1 MDQITNPPSSYDPV
15 EAIESEKKFLLN
27 KTVTKRE
34 IFGKI
39 VLISLGVCAVGTVA
53 VGAYILLKRSPK
65 VKIAAELL
73 AASSINVSSK
83 IKPEFLKVP
92 DFMYL
97 KILDVKTGTS
107 QLLDFLK
114 VVQYDPSFVDRRN
127 IVQSELLLTNIYDR
141 MENLVALQQSPDFNE
156 RSMRSLERIIF
167 MLCKKSLTHQSICKK
182 LETKQLINGLIMLL
196 DKHPSNKT

>member
-34 IFGKI
+34 IFGKV

>member
-92 DFMYL
+92 DFMYS
-97 KILDVKTGTS
+97 KISDVKTGTY